1 MNIKIDVNAA
11 EVQKILKGVPA
22 KIVTPSLVTAI
33 NRAARDGKTS
43 AIKATSRATGVKQ
56 KAIRKRITGGN
67 TGNAKASRK
76 RLSSLLFIRTNEG
89 VKVSQALN
97 KSALKKLQTRKSFVA
112 TMPSGHKAIWER
124 NGKPKRA
131 AKKGRYYGKVSSR
144 GPGKGRL
151 IKREPISELKIPLHP
166 VGTEAAKK
174 AFTQRAKVT
183 LPNELKNQ
191 ITRKLNAQAARN
203 TRSGRK

>member
-1 MNIKIDVNAA
+1 MDIKIDINTA
-11 EVQKILKGVPA
+11 EVKKILQGVPA
-22 KIVTPSLVTAI
+22 KIVIPSLVTAI
-33 NRAARDGKTS
+33 NRAARDGKSS

-67 TGNAKASRK
+67 TGKAKANRK
-76 RLSSLLFIRTNEG
+76 KLSALLFIRTNEG

-112 TMPSGHKAIWER
+112 TMPSGHRAIFER
-124 NGKPKRA
+124 TGEPKRA
-131 AKKGRYYGKVSSR
+131 ARKGRYYGKVSSR
-144 GPGKGRL
+144 GPSKGRL

-166 VGTEAAKK
+166 VGTEAAKR

-183 LPNELKNQ
+183 LPNELRNQ
-191 ITRKLNAQAARN
+191 IKRKLNAQAARN
-203 TRSGRK
+203 KRSS